1 MCRNSIYLI
10 LASLLLPAWLA
21 GPAHASAAPVK
32 ELREVRT
39 ILPGVF
45 STAGGSGGMN
55 SLDLGQIQVLCQE
68 GYSTVYYL
76 YAEKFSNPGLNDCGV
91 NRIDYLL
98 ARFEGEHIL
107 PIFIRV
113 KQVIEQGGGPVMAH
127 CWNGRHASGAVAAK
141 AFMQFCDWSAD
152 RAVEYWLL
160 HAGSDGPAFK
170 YVLQDIRSFAPY
182 SDLKLN
188 PEDQARLCPKI

>member
-1 MCRNSIYLI
+1 VCRNSIYLA
-10 LASLLLPAWLA
+10 LVSFLLPALLA
-21 GPAHASAAPVK
+21 GPDRASAQPVK

-39 ILPGVF
+39 ILPGVLT
-45 STAGGSGGMN
+45 TAGGSGGMN
-55 SLDLGQIQVLCQE
+55 SLDQGQIQVLCKE

-91 NRIDYLL
+91 NKTDYLL
-98 ARFEGEHIL
+98 ARFEGEHIR
-107 PIFIRV
+107 PIFTRV
-113 KQVIEQGGGPVMAH
+113 KQVVEQGGGPVMAH

-141 AFMQFCDWSAD
+141 AFMQFCDWSAE

-170 YVLQDIRSFAPY
+170 FVIRDIRGFAPY
-182 SDLKLN
+182 SDLKLTTA
-188 PEDQARLCPKI
+188 DQARLCP